1 VSDDYIHPN
10 DPSNPDC
17 LEPIV
22 PDGAAST
29 VSPIEAAL
37 WERSIPTWRLTNGMI
52 VCRGLYI
59 TLWPSRE
66 GTYGVA
72 SGSQYALRR
81 RDGGHDDHKS
91 VEAALSHPWLQRGA
105 EKPTAYIGEGW

>member
-1 VSDDYIHPN
+1 MSDDYIHPN
-10 DPSNPDC
+10 DPRNPDC
-17 LEPIV
+17 LEPVV
-22 PDGAAST
+22 PANAATT
-29 VSPIEAAL
+29 VSPIESAL
-37 WERSIPTWRLTNGMI
+37 WERSIPTWRLADTMI

-81 RDGGHDDHKS
+81 RDGGHDNHKS
-91 VEAALSHPWLQRGA
+91 VEAVLSHTLLQKNA
-105 EKPTAYIGEGW
+105 KKPPGWIGESW